1 MTKLSSKQRRSVII
15 DLDKRCT
22 AFYEKHP
29 GAWKNAEQARWLIDA
44 EVRLNEQLDT
54 SRTMIDM
61 RKAANEFYKRFV
73 DVCRQ
78 GQEARSNHP

>member
-15 DLDKRCT
+15 DLDKRC
-22 AFYEKHP
+22 AAVYEKYP

-44 EVRLNEQLDT
+44 EVRLNEQLDA

-73 DVCRQ
+73 DVCRS
-78 GQEARSNHP
+78 AVDS